1 MEPFR
6 SQKRQRPFYF
16 YPVDAIIFPNIFKHF
31 PWISPHPM
39 ASVWWHAW
47 ELMSLHAHMHLCF
60 RLNSRRWEFLCVSS
74 SFMCSLRVRLFISQV
89 FTLAYSKG
97 FRPFLE
103 LTELVR
109 SCLWNTRKR
118 QNLLQGYGERRG
130 NGKPFAALWRITLK
144 HKTLSLMPVLWNLL
158 WTSYF
163 FFSSHNRFNMTLF
176 CGVLEF
182 SRTCYYIIG
191 AFKDNQ
197 CMKSTHA
204 CVVSCFKICNLV
216 KGEIQRSCFALDLD
230 GSVLWFIQILFKHLR
245 W

>member
-1 MEPFR
+1 MFSRTLRCPCGGCVLQCNCILVTLGGMFVFVKYEMEPFR

-16 YPVDAIIFPNIFKHF
+16 YPVDAIICPNIFKHF

-163 FFSSHNRFNMTLF
+163 FLPLTI
-176 CGVLEF
+176 VLIWPCFVAFLNSPELA
-182 SRTCYYIIG
+182 II
-191 AFKDNQ
+191 
-197 CMKSTHA
+197 
-204 CVVSCFKICNLV
+204 L
-216 KGEIQRSCFALDLD
+216 
-230 GSVLWFIQILFKHLR
+230 
-245 W
+245 